1 MKNIVTFGASSS
13 KKSINKT
20 LAVYVAS
27 KVANAS
33 ITVVDLKEYE
43 LTLYSI
49 DKETEKGIPAGAK
62 TFNELIASADG
73 IIISLAEHNG
83 TYTAVF
89 KNLLDWLSRLDNK
102 VWKEVPML
110 LMSTS
115 PGKQGGASVIE
126 AAKAG
131 FPFLGAHIV
140 ADFTLP
146 SFYENFSNGGIANSE
161 LEAELTE
168 KLNTFEKA
176 INN

>member
-20 LAVYVAS
+20 LALYVAS
-27 KVANAS
+27 KVSNAS
-33 ITVVDLKEYE
+33 ITVIDLKEYE
-43 LTLYSI
+43 LPLYSV
-49 DKETEKGIPAGAK
+49 DSEAEKGIPEGAQK
-62 TFNELIASADG
+62 FDKIIASADAL
-73 IIISLAEHNG
+73 IISLAEHNG
-83 TYTAVF
+83 SYTAVF

-102 VWKEVPML
+102 VWKEKPML

-115 PGKQGGASVIE
+115 PGKRGGANVMA

-131 FPFLGAHIV
+131 LPFLGANIV
-140 ADFTLP
+140 ADFSLP
-146 SFYENFSNGGIANSE
+146 SFYENFSNAGISNSE
-161 LEAELTE
+161 IEVDLNE